1 MSIINNTVGITEI
14 TPVESEVT
22 KTKKQESRDF
32 SRGGFKTKVHSGK
45 IKPESTKSERTSKQQ
60 GKISGDLRS

>member
-1 MSIINNTVGITEI
+1 MINNTVGTTEI

-32 SRGGFKTKVHSGK
+32 GRRRF
-45 IKPESTKSERTSKQQ
+45 R
-60 GKISGDLRS
+60 